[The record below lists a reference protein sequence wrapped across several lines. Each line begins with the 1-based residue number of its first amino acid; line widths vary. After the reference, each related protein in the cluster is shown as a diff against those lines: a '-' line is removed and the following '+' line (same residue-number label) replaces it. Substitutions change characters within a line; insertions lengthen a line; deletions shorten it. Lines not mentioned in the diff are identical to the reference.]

1 MRRVIAWFVAIAVV
15 IGVVVAGANL
25 LSTWLARPLVQDGC
39 VARANQQNTELS
51 FEQAEN
57 AALISAISVRRG
69 LPARAATIAIATAFQ
84 ETDIQNL
91 DYGDRDSVGIFQQ
104 RPSMGWG
111 DPEQLMDPYYAT
123 NKFYDHLV
131 KIDGYETAP
140 IDEAAQ
146 AVQRSADGTLY
157 AQHEPDAR
165 ALASSLTGQS
175 PAAFSCTVADPPSEH
190 DPAGLR
196 SELARAF
203 GSSATTSSSAS
214 SDTMTVPVASGT
226 AAAARGWA
234 MAHFALAYGRQFGV
248 STVSYAGQTWSA
260 QQSDAGWQADEGAAA
275 NRIVIG
281 FQSPE

>member
-1 MRRVIAWFVAIAVV
+1 MRRVIAWFVAIAAV
-15 IGVVVAGANL
+15 IGVVVVGANL
-25 LSTWLARPLVQDGC
+25 ISNWLVRPLVQDGC
-39 VARANQQNTELS
+39 TASANQQQTELS

-57 AALISAISVRRG
+57 AALISAVSVRRG

-175 PAAFSCTVADPPSEH
+175 PAAFSCTLAEPPSEH

-196 SELARAF
+196 TELTKAF
-203 GSSATTSSSAS
+203 GSSATASTSAS
-214 SDTMTVPVASGT
+214 ADTVTVPVASGAT
-226 AAAARGWA
+226 AVARGWA

-248 STVSYAGQTWSA
+248 TTVSYAGQIWSA